1 MSLIGQHS
9 SGSSDRS
16 PSRPNAMTKQ
26 ASADSYDHETLA
38 KTMRMPDQRS
48 IAMPST
54 VGKANGL
61 TNGSTSH
68 NESYSNTRT
77 VQRELESS

>member
-1 MSLIGQHS
+1 
-9 SGSSDRS
+9 
-16 PSRPNAMTKQ
+16 MTKQ
-26 ASADSYDHETLA
+26 ASADSYDHESLG

-61 TNGSTSH
+61 TNGFTSH
-68 NESYSNTRT
+68 NESYANTKT
-77 VQRELESS
+77 VQREYGSCQATQSSC